1 MRLFC
6 FGFGYSAEALARR
19 LSART
24 SALARHQ
31 HQPRRS
37 RRRRSGPSW
46 PRSRATAPPPRCAAC
61 WPAPRTCSSAC
72 PPDLEG
78 DMVLRHFRD
87 ELAGLPELAW
97 VGYLST
103 VGVYGDWQGQWV
115 DETSPTRPTSERS
128 LRRVLAEKA
137 WLAFGAESGRR
148 VEVFRLS
155 GIYGPGR
162 SVIDNLKAGTA
173 RRIVKPGQVFNRIHV
188 DDIARVLAAAIDTAR
203 RPQRSTTSATTSRRR
218 RRMSSPMPRSCWDCP
233 SRPISRSSR
242 PASAAWRPA
251 SGPRASASAMPASR
265 PLWASSSPIRPTARV
280 CAPSWRVGKVS
291 RTLARAGAVRQCQRS
306 ADFSELSFV
315 CFTMIIIHRTSTRS
329 MANTKPRSK

>member
-19 LSART
+19 LSARV
-24 SALARHQ
+24 SALGGTRTSQAGAD
-31 HQPRRS
+31 
-37 RRRRSGPSW
+37 GPLG
-46 PRSRATAPPPRCAAC
+46 AKLAVFQGDGA
-61 WPAPRTCSSAC
+61 SAEVRGLLAGTTHLLVSV

-87 ELAGLPELAW
+87 DLAGLPELAW
-97 VGYLST
+97 IGYLST
-103 VGVYGDWQGQWV
+103 FGVYGDCGGEWV
-115 DETSPTRPTSERS
+115 DETSATRPTSERS

-188 DDIARVLAAAIDTAR
+188 DDIARVLAAAIDQPPGHTVYNVSDDEPAP
-203 RPQRSTTSATTSRRR
+203 PQDVVAY
-218 RRMSSPMPRSCWDCP
+218 
-233 SRPISRSSR
+233 
-242 PASAAWRPA
+242 AAELLGLPV
-251 SGPRASASAMPASR
+251 PPDI
-265 PLWASSSPIRPTARV
+265 PFE
-280 CAPSWRVGKVS
+280 
-291 RTLARAGAVRQCQRS
+291 RAGLSGMAASFWAESKRVSNARIKT
-306 ADFSELSFV
+306 ALGVELAYPTYREGLRAIV
-315 CFTMIIIHRTSTRS
+315 
-329 MANTKPRSK
+329 AGG